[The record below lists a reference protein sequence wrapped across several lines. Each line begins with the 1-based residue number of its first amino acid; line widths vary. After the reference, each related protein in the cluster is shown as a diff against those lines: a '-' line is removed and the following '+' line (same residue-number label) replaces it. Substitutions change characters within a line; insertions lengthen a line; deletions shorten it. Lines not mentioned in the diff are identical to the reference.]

1 MLNLLF
7 PLRLIGTDLVLRN
20 IQYQMQ
26 ARRFYESALRLEP
39 TYLGAV
45 LALADLYS
53 MEGRNEEAIML
64 LQRYLKTWADD
75 ALHTKL
81 AQIFAATDK
90 LGDSLSHYQI
100 ALR

>member
-1 MLNLLF
+1 LLI
-7 PLRLIGTDLVLRN
+7 LL
-20 IQYQMQ
+20 Q

-39 TYLGAV
+39 TYLEAV
-45 LALADLYS
+45 LALAELYS
-53 MEGRNEEAIML
+53 MEGRNEEAILL

-81 AQIFAATDK
+81 AQILAVSDK
-90 LGDSLSHYQI
+90 LGDSLFHYQT